1 MIELYLKGKVENVVK
16 SKDFKNKE
24 TGEVKKGTVKLQF
37 LHLDDVKG
45 LQTVD
50 VTVPEEFESKAFELR
65 GKEVSL
71 LVDIF
76 ASNSK
81 IFYKAKSL

>member
-50 VTVPEEFESKAFELR
+50 VTVPEEFESKAFEFK